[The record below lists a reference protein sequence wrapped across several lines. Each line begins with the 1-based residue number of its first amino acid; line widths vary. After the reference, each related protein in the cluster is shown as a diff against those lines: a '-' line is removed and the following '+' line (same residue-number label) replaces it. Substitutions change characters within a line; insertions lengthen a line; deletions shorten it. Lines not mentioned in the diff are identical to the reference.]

1 MPSTL
6 ECTECV
12 SKIAEVFD
20 VSVTLMILIK
30 FDTFDNLMKWADLT
44 LLIKH

>member
-1 MPSTL
+1 MPGTL
-6 ECTECV
+6 KCTECV
-12 SKIAEVFD
+12 SKTAEVFV
-20 VSVTLMILIK
+20 VSVTLVILIK

>member
-1 MPSTL
+1 MPGTL

-12 SKIAEVFD
+12 SKIAEVFN
-20 VSVTLMILIK
+20 VPVTLVVLIK
-30 FDTFDNLMKWADLT
+30 SNTFDNLMKWADLT

>member
-12 SKIAEVFD
+12 LKIAEVFD
-20 VSVTLMILIK
+20 VPVILMILIK
-30 FDTFDNLMKWADLT
+30 FNTFDNLMEWADLT

>member
-1 MPSTL
+1 MPGTL

>member
-6 ECTECV
+6 ESTECV
-12 SKIAEVFD
+12 SKSAKVFD
-20 VSVTLMILIK
+20 VPVTLMILIK
-30 FDTFDNLMKWADLT
+30 FDTFDNLMEWADLT

>member
-1 MPSTL
+1 MPGTL

-12 SKIAEVFD
+12 LKIAGVFD

-30 FDTFDNLMKWADLT
+30 FGTFDNLME
-44 LLIKH
+44 

>member
-1 MPSTL
+1 MPGTL

-12 SKIAEVFD
+12 LKIAEVFD
-20 VSVTLMILIK
+20 VPVTLVILIK
-30 FDTFDNLMKWADLT
+30 FDTFDNLMEWADLT

>member
-1 MPSTL
+1 MPGTL

-12 SKIAEVFD
+12 SKIAGVFV

-30 FDTFDNLMKWADLT
+30 FDTFNNLMEWADLT

>member
-1 MPSTL
+1 MPGTL
-6 ECTECV
+6 ECIECV
-12 SKIAEVFD
+12 SNIAEVFD

-30 FDTFDNLMKWADLT
+30 FDTFVNLMKWADLT

>member
-6 ECTECV
+6 KCTECV
-12 SKIAEVFD
+12 SNIAKVFN
-20 VSVTLMILIK
+20 VPVTLMILIK
-30 FDTFDNLMKWADLT
+30 FNTFDNLMKWADLT